1 MPDNNKLELVIEVDV
16 NKANASIK
24 SINTDLSSMEKAASR
39 AARGASARNDGL
51 TVSVVKGATA
61 GNLVADA
68 IKHGVEWLT
77 ECTVYHRRSEVG
89 GCEHRPHGG
98 GHAVVR
104 QGPR

>member
-51 TVSVVKGATA
+51 TVSVVKLIFDT
-61 GNLVADA
+61 
-68 IKHGVEWLT
+68 
-77 ECTVYHRRSEVG
+77 C
-89 GCEHRPHGG
+89 
-98 GHAVVR
+98 
-104 QGPR
+104 